1 MNYRYSGWGYAHT
14 FGGVNLPVLWA
25 SAVLKG
31 SIDTSTIILRDKPF
45 TAMSELSDFRESVGS
60 GKVSIFRWLKEF
72 CSCDVGFTYNKND
85 KAPFF
90 YEVKDMVVRVLK
102 RTLHL

>member
-1 MNYRYSGWGYAHT
+1 M
-14 FGGVNLPVLWA
+14 LWA
-25 SAVLKG
+25 NAVLKG
-31 SIDTSTIILRDKPF
+31 HIDASTIILRDKPF
-45 TAMSELSDFRESVGS
+45 TAMNELADLRESVGT
-60 GKVSIFRWLKEF
+60 GKVSLFRWIKDF

-90 YEVKDMVVRVLK
+90 YEVKDMVVRVFK